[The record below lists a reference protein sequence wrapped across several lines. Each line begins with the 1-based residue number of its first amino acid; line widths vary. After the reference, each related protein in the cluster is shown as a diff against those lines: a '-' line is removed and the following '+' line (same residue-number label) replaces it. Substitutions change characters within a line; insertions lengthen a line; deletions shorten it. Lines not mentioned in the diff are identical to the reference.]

1 MATRMVLVLL
11 SVFLWSAAAIA
22 AEIQKVRVFAGD
34 EHARIIVLNSDKI
47 SGLETRSSPATS
59 GEGTQPELRLRPCL
73 GSCRRSGGK
82 TRFQNESN
90 KARFCLHSIFQIRH
104 YQLFDGFN

>member
-59 GEGTQPELRLRPCL
+59 TAPA
-73 GSCRRSGGK
+73 RSSGCAPPAG
-82 TRFQNESN
+82 
-90 KARFCLHSIFQIRH
+90 A
-104 YQLFDGFN
+104 